1 MRKFNLLIILIF
13 VSACSG
19 GGGGSSGS
27 ASLCSY
33 IPVEGASTALTN
45 ILSGETLSVSCEDGY
60 YGGGPWHCQSN
71 GTFYGNKC
79 EKESF
84 TASAYAAQNFHCD
97 LNEDGIVDEG
107 EDIDFPDHSF
117 VTKWRVPGDSLS
129 IELPVINSERLE
141 FFVDWGD
148 GKCSKINSENFDQRI
163 HTYESADDYQVRIIG
178 NVLSWGG
185 ENSSSNYRS
194 KLIEVLELGDV
205 AWENLKNAFSDLPN
219 LVSFKSIFSNTS
231 NVTNMEGM
239 FKDSSAITFMNLEG
253 LTTQL
258 VENMSHMF
266 SGLTE
271 ITELDLSHLVTPK
284 LNDIEG
290 MFKGMSKLETL
301 DISNFITENVLDMA
315 EVFYGATS
323 LTNIRFGDYFET
335 KNVTNMESM
344 FRGVKLSSLD
354 LSFFDTSKVENMSYM
369 FEGTSDLTN
378 IIFGDTFK
386 TANVTNM
393 KAMFSGCGASSLDL
407 RGFDTSKVTDMSEM
421 FKGTS
426 NVTNIF
432 FGDYFVTKDVI
443 NMYYMFGDSAVSS
456 LDLRSWDTGKVTN
469 MSQMFYNTR
478 NVTNIFMGNRF
489 VTTNVINMFQM
500 FDGSSV
506 SELDLQYFDNQNVE
520 SIYGMFNNTTNLTN
534 LVMGDSFVT
543 SNVTN
548 LGDMFND
555 SAVTSLDLSTWDT
568 SSVTD
573 MSGMFQDTDTLTNI
587 VLGGSFSSSNVED
600 FSNFLNGSGVSG
612 LDFADL
618 NTSSAADMSNMLS
631 NMTDQEA
638 FDLSS
643 FDTSNV
649 TSMESMLENL
659 GNVTDIDI
667 SGWDTSSVSNFSN
680 ILGTTT
686 LDRATSINLGS
697 LANSTVIPVGYDMSG
712 GPTVQ
717 RVCVGDIDLIDSSS
731 PSYATYFSGT
741 TMSLPSTSGA
751 VDIVCDGG
759 KFDVKV
765 SCNSETGQIDNAG
778 GSDNISTCF

>member
-19 GGGGSSGS
+19 GGGSSGGS
-27 ASLCSY
+27 TSLCSF
-33 IPVEGASTALTN
+33 IPIEGASTALAN
-45 ILSGETLSVSCEDGY
+45 ILSGENLNVSCEDGY
-60 YGGGPWHCQSN
+60 YGGGAWHCQSN
-71 GTFYGNKC
+71 GTFYGNSC

-97 LNEDGIVDEG
+97 LNNDGLVDSE
-107 EDIDFPDHSF
+107 EDINFPDHSF
-117 VTKWRVPGDSLS
+117 VTKWRVPSDSLS
-129 IELPVINSERLE
+129 IELPVLRDDRLD
-141 FFVDWGD
+141 FYVDWGD
-148 GKCSKINSENFDQRI
+148 GKCSKITNDTFDQRI
-163 HTYESADDYQVRIIG
+163 HTYSSAADYQVRIIG
-178 NVLSWGG
+178 SVLSWGG

-194 KLIEVLELGDV
+194 KLIEVVELGDV
-205 AWENLKNAFSDLPN
+205 AWEYLKNAFSDLPN

-231 NVTNMEGM
+231 NVTDMEGM
-239 FKDSSAITFMNLEG
+239 FKDSSAIAFMNLEG

-258 VENMSHMF
+258 VENMSYMF

-271 ITELDLSHLVTPK
+271 ITELDLSHFVTPK

-301 DISNFITENVLDMA
+301 DISNFITENVLDMS

-323 LTNIRFGDYFET
+323 LTNLRFGDYFET

-344 FRGVKLSSLD
+344 FRGVKLASLD
-354 LSFFDTSKVENMSYM
+354 LSSFDTSKVENMSYM
-369 FEGTSDLTN
+369 FDGTSDLTN

-393 KAMFSGCGASSLDL
+393 KAMFNGCGASSLDL

-426 NVTNIF
+426 NVTNIY

-443 NMYYMFGDSAVSS
+443 NMYYMFGDSGVSS
-456 LDLRSWDTGKVTN
+456 LDLRSWDTSKVTN

-500 FDGSSV
+500 FDGSNV
-506 SELDLQYFDNQNVE
+506 GELDLQYFDNSNVE
-520 SIYGMFNNTTNLTN
+520 TIYGIFQNTTNLTN
-534 LVMGDSFVT
+534 LVLGSNFVTDKVTNLSDIFNDSGVSTLDLSDWDT

-548 LGDMFND
+548 MESAFKDTD
-555 SAVTSLDLSTWDT
+555 SLTSLT
-568 SSVTD
+568 
-573 MSGMFQDTDTLTNI
+573 
-587 VLGGSFSSSNVED
+587 LGGSFDSASVGD

-618 NTSSAADMSNMLS
+618 NTSSATDMSNMLS
-631 NMTDQEA
+631 NMANQEA

-659 GNVTDIDI
+659 GGVTSIDI
-667 SGWDTSSVSNFSN
+667 SGWDISSVSNFTN

-697 LANSTVIPVGYDMSG
+697 LPNSTVIPVGYDMSG

-717 RVCVGDIDLIDSSS
+717 RVCVGEIDLIDSSS

-741 TMSLPSTSGA
+741 TMSLSSSSGA
-751 VDIVCDGG
+751 VDIVCDSG

-765 SCNSETGQIDNAG
+765 SCNSETGQIDDAG